1 MKTNRKILLVRIMA
15 IVLSVLML
23 GSVFATVIPFLV
35 SAADEDVL
43 EYPISGYN
51 PGEPCY
57 EPIPLLIIMI
67 NFDADGD
74 GVDDN
79 PNGSGYSAVK
89 NKENPAYG
97 EQWCHTTEQDW
108 ETRLFSFEGNTLN
121 TYYKYMSNDKFWW
134 IPAEETYGTANNGII
149 SVTIHT
155 VHPNCI
161 AGTGQ
166 WVHCYKDIIEAASE
180 YVDFE
185 KYDKNSNG
193 RIDKYEFCFA
203 FIIGGAETSSGDTDM
218 KEVYGF
224 HAYYK
229 DYDPNNFVKTDNVEI
244 GHGGFFGT
252 GAISGGHALNFGVFA
267 HELGHYLGAPD
278 LYDTDGTKYDNAV
291 GTASMMASNS
301 HGTTPAHFDPYMLSE
316 YGFCSYT
323 SVLKDGE
330 YTLYSK
336 ASKEGDYN
344 ILKLSTP
351 NPGEYY
357 LIENRN
363 SSIKDGS
370 TFDSGI
376 SHGILIWHI
385 DENIH
390 KKTGNTCN
398 SADHGCDPAVVV
410 YKPLSKEGVIGN
422 ALETYSAFVN
432 DHPTY
437 KNYAVFKASSYSFPI
452 SKTWY
457 TSMTAEEAAKVE
469 NLKVT
474 VTSAKGDEM
483 TVKIEG
489 VYDPKL
495 GPEWTIRDSNVTK
508 TSMTITGTLS
518 TLNYSTLNGAECELI
533 DANTNKSV
541 RKDNITLDKNYQFK
555 IDYTDLS
562 PNANYIVKINSK
574 FIKANETEETVST
587 TQNDFYTLSD
597 VVKTKANVTIKIGG
611 DLRDSTTAKPKVG
624 DTIEISSAML
634 VKKGYKLEGWYLDEA
649 FTQPF
654 DITKPIES
662 TDDFTIWAKWLEDAK
677 AATLTLVGAE
687 ANGVT
692 YATEAGGKFIAPTPK
707 AKAGYTFGGWY
718 ADADCTV
725 EFDFEKAVEA
735 AGEVKIYAKWVG
747 ENGDVVT
754 PNTTTTAPV
763 VPDNTTAEPTTPG
776 GTQGGAG
783 NTTAIVIVVVAA
795 VAVVAGGAIAAGVVL
810 SKKKK

>member
-1 MKTNRKILLVRIMA
+1 MRTNKKTLFVRIMA

-35 SAADEDVL
+35 SAADADALSYPL
-43 EYPISGYN
+43 EGYN
-51 PGEPCY
+51 PGTAAY
-57 EPIPLLIIMI
+57 EPIPLLIIMV

-79 PNGSGYSAVK
+79 PDGSGYSAVRD
-89 NKENPAYG
+89 KENAAYG
-97 EQWCHTTEQDW
+97 EQWCHTTEEDW
-108 ETRLFSFEGNTLN
+108 TSRLFSYEGNTLN

-134 IPAEETYGTANNGII
+134 IAPEETYGTANNGVIA
-149 SVTIHT
+149 VTIKN

-166 WVHCYKDIIEAASE
+166 WVHCYKQIIEAASE
-180 YVDFE
+180 YVDFS
-185 KYDKNSNG
+185 KYDANGNG

-203 FIIGGAETSSGDTDM
+203 FIIGGAETSSGSTTM
-218 KEVYGF
+218 KEVFGF

-229 DYDPNNFVKTDNVEI
+229 DYDPNNVVNTDGVEI
-244 GHGGFFGT
+244 GHSGFFGT
-252 GAISGGHALNFGVFA
+252 GAISGNNPLNFGVFA

-278 LYDTDGTKYDNAV
+278 LYDTDGQKYDNAV
-291 GTASMMASNS
+291 GWASMMASGS

-316 YGFCSYT
+316 YGFYSYT

-351 NPGEYY
+351 NPGEYF

-370 TFDSGI
+370 TFDGSI

-398 SADHGCDPAVVV
+398 SADHGLDPAVVV
-410 YKPLSKEGVIGN
+410 YAPLRSDTSAGN
-422 ALETYSAFVN
+422 ALETYNAFVN

-437 KNYAVFKASSYSFPI
+437 KNYAVFKASSYKFPI

-457 TSMTAEEAAKVE
+457 TSMTAEQAKEVE

-489 VYDPKL
+489 VYDPQL
-495 GPEWTIRDSNVTK
+495 EPEWTLRDSNVTK
-508 TSMTITGTLS
+508 TSMTVTGTLS
-518 TLNYSTLNGAECELI
+518 TLNYCTLTGAECELI
-533 DANTNKSV
+533 DASTNKSV
-541 RKDNITLDKNYQFK
+541 RTDNITLDQNYQFK
-555 IDYTDLS
+555 IDYTDLN
-562 PNANYIVKINSK
+562 PNTNYIVKISSK
-574 FIKANETEETVST
+574 IIKANETAETVGT
-587 TQNDFYTLSD
+587 VQNDFYTLSD
-597 VVKTKANVTIKIGG
+597 VVKTKATVTVNIGG

-624 DTIEISSAML
+624 ETVEISSAL
-634 VKKGYKLEGWYLDEA
+634 LTKKGYKLEGWYLDEA
-649 FTQPF
+649 LTQPF

-662 TDDFTIWAKWLEDAK
+662 TDDFTIWAKWIEDTK
-677 AATLTLVGAE
+677 AATLTVVGAD
-687 ANGVT
+687 AST
-692 YATEAGGKFIAPTPK
+692 FATEVGGKFTAPVPEE
-707 AKAGYTFGGWY
+707 KAGYTFGGWY

-725 EFDFEKAVEA
+725 PFDFEKAVEST
-735 AGEVKIYAKWVG
+735 GEVKIYAKWVG

-754 PNTTTTAPV
+754 PNTTTTSPV
-763 VPDNTTAEPTTPG
+763 VPDNTTEPDDNLTEEPGVNNGLPTPVIV
-776 GTQGGAG
+776 
-783 NTTAIVIVVVAA
+783 AIVA
-795 VAVVAGGAIAAGVVL
+795 VAVVVAGGAVAAGVVL